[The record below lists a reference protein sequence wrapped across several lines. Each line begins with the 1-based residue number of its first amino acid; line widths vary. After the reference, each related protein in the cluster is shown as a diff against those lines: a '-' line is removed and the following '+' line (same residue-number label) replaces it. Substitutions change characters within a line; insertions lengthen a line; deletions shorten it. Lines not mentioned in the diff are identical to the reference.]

1 MTLRHQPSS
10 IEVPMRLIG
19 LAVVLTVS
27 ITLAPLVAEAQPGGR
42 LPRIGVL
49 ASSSP
54 EGSYLYSLREGLRE
68 LGYTEGQNIVVE
80 WRWARGQDGRLT
92 HLAAPVVRL
101 NGDIILANN

>member
-1 MTLRHQPSS
+1 
-10 IEVPMRLIG
+10 MRRIG
-19 LAVVLTVS
+19 LAVALAVS
-27 ITLAPLVAEAQPGGR
+27 ITLAPVVAEAQPGGR

-80 WRWARGQDGRLT
+80 WRWARGDVSRLADLAT
-92 HLAAPVVRL
+92 EVDEVKVHPRHLRL
-101 NGDIILANN
+101 GPSIEMDVKE